1 MKQGRQKDFD
11 NYIYLYIHCVINWII
26 NCETY
31 DVTLPLDFPCLMGSA
46 TKANDKNNKY
56 HGRII
61 VIIIN
66 LNMYSLFVIKSQ
78 YLIFEVII
86 YVDIL

>member
-1 MKQGRQKDFD
+1 LKG
-11 NYIYLYIHCVINWII
+11 
-26 NCETY
+26 Y
-31 DVTLPLDFPCLMGSA
+31 DVTLLLDFLGLMDSA
-46 TKANDKNNKY
+46 TKANDKNSKY

-61 VIIIN
+61 VVVIIIIN

>member
-1 MKQGRQKDFD
+1 MTYPHV
-11 NYIYLYIHCVINWII
+11 YIYCVINGII
-26 NCETY
+26 NCEAY
-31 DVTLPLDFPCLMGSA
+31 DVTLPLDFFSLMDSA

-56 HGRII
+56 HCRITVI
-61 VIIIN
+61 ITIIIIN
-66 LNMYSLFVIKSQ
+66 LNMYILFVIKSQ